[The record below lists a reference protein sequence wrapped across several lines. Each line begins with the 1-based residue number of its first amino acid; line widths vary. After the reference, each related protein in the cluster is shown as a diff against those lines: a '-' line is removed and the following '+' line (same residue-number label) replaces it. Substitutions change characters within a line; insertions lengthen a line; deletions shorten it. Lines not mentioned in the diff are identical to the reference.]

1 MPRPAHRTLPALAAA
16 LALATPA
23 AADITEVGSRAL
35 LGATSQTGQVV
46 DGNPRI
52 EFFDLTDLH
61 ETVEGATEGGHARA
75 VQDTTINRSADSAT
89 VISSGS
95 TEASHCCAGERTP
108 DNFRKGA
115 RAINSGVVRVCAEGR
130 LTFTASVTA
139 SIESSDEDSI
149 DANLLVDSLAG
160 SPLLDERLADEPG
173 FARSASHTVSGV
185 ADPIPPGVVA
195 CVEVGVDLGM
205 SGLNDGQPSA
215 GGSWS
220 FTLTVGPA
228 PETDGDVFLWTG
240 SSQGSFGDPSNWD
253 PVGPASEGVPSFVD
267 GVRGDAA
274 LVNVPF
280 PLTLDLAGAAAAS
293 QSRAAFPRG
302 PALQRRMGRL
312 AVARTQSLRPT
323 GGTLI
328 LDNLGLDLLG
338 TAATLEGRSLEV
350 GNGAT
355 LNLDQGIVQAR
366 HVAIGSDGDGTLAV
380 QGPDGAFATLGRF
393 GLGADGDGNVD
404 ITNGATVTSAETV
417 LGEKDGQGSARI
429 TGQGSLWQ
437 AGNLA
442 VGLEDDAALTIEGGA
457 RVESIESFVDF
468 GLSGDERADAV
479 VKGKDGSGT
488 PSTWVLTGLDI
499 GPRGK
504 VSIEEGAALGT
515 LNLASVVRIGTSGSD
530 ADCLL
535 GQACLEVTDGNV
547 SLDGVVV
554 GANGA
559 GKLRIGPA
567 GRVSA
572 TLGVLVGDASGSR
585 GEAAVAGPSAEP
597 QLDTSLLLVGTE
609 IGSHGELV
617 LAGGARVRTA
627 NGIVGGEPG
636 SSGLIELQATGS
648 EATVLGVE
656 GGTDPHLDLGVD
668 LPAPD
673 GSIFGATGELAL
685 ANGRLEL
692 NDADLNIRNTGEV
705 TGAGRIDGFGVSFVS
720 NHGRIGC
727 GVLVNAAY
735 TQGPDG
741 VLECPAASLSPA
753 PQLNPLAASRLLR
766 SARKKPAPPAPPPP
780 GPFVVNGDATLAGTL
795 VLQFLNGFA
804 PQQGDAFELLDV
816 SGAVSGAFAS
826 VVVRGLTVG
835 AEAFAPDLVDGKFT
849 LTSLTDAEALPN
861 VSLTGKTKLK
871 EKKKAGLKL
880 KLLRDGD
887 TSAPLLVSYAIRGTA
902 ENGIDYELLPGTLE
916 IPAGKKSAKLVV
928 KPRAD
933 GRIEGPETIEVE
945 LLPGADYA
953 PSLFSKAEIVL
964 TSADELKQKK

>member
-1 MPRPAHRTLPALAAA
+1 MPRPVCRCTLPALAAA

-23 AADITEVGSRAL
+23 AADITSVASGAL
-35 LGATSQTGQVV
+35 LGATSQTGEVV
-46 DGNPRI
+46 AGNVRI
-52 EFFDLTDLH
+52 DFFDFTDLH
-61 ETVEGATEGGHARA
+61 ETVEGTTEGGHARA
-75 VQDTTINRSADSAT
+75 VQDTTISQTADSVT
-89 VISSGS
+89 VTASGS
-95 TEASHCCAGERTP
+95 IDYSHCCAGERTQN
-108 DNFRKGA
+108 NFGKGA
-115 RAINSGVVRVCAEGR
+115 RASNSFFVQVCADGR
-130 LTFTASVTA
+130 VSFTASVTA
-139 SIESSDEDSI
+139 SIQSSDEDSVRADLLI
-149 DANLLVDSLAG
+149 DSFAEAPLV
-160 SPLLDERLADEPG
+160 DERLADEPG
-173 FARSASHTVSGV
+173 FARSASRTVSGV
-185 ADPIPPGVVA
+185 ADPVPPGVQA
-195 CVEVGVDLGM
+195 CVEVDVDLAGL
-205 SGLNDGQPSA
+205 LNDGQPSG

-220 FTLTVGPA
+220 ITLAVGSA
-228 PETDGDVFLWTG
+228 PETEGDVFVWTG
-240 SSQGSFGDPSNWD
+240 SSQGSFADPLNWD
-253 PVGPASEGVPSFVD
+253 PVGPASQGVPNFVD

-280 PLTLDLAGAAAAS
+280 PLTLDLAGVAAAS
-293 QSRAAFPRG
+293 QSRAALPRG
-302 PALQRRMGRL
+302 PASQRRMGRL

-338 TAATLEGRSLEV
+338 TAATVEGRSLEV
-350 GNGAT
+350 GSGAT
-355 LNLDQGIVQAR
+355 LTLDQGIVQAR

-380 QGPDGAFATLGRF
+380 QGPDGAFTTLGRF

-457 RVESIESFVDF
+457 RVESNESFVDF
-468 GLSGDERADAV
+468 GLSGDERANAV

-488 PSTWVLTGLDI
+488 PSTWVPTGLDI
-499 GPRGK
+499 GPRGR
-504 VSIEEGAALGT
+504 VSIEEGAALGA
-515 LNLASVVRIGTSGSD
+515 LNLGFVVRIGTSGSD

-535 GQACLEVTDGNV
+535 GQACLEVTDGSV
-547 SLDGVVV
+547 SFDGVVV

-585 GEAAVAGPSAEP
+585 GEAAVAGPSAES
-597 QLDTSLLLVGTE
+597 QIDTPFLLVGTG

-617 LAGGARVRTA
+617 LAGGSRVRT
-627 NGIVGGEPG
+627 GIGGVGGEPG

-648 EATVLGVE
+648 EATVLVVE
-656 GGTDPHLDLGVD
+656 GGTAPHLDLGVD

-673 GSIFGATGELAL
+673 ASIFGATGELAL

-705 TGAGRIDGFGVSFVS
+705 TGTGRIDGFGVSFVS
-720 NHGRIGC
+720 NNGRIGC
-727 GVLVNAAY
+727 GVLVDAAY
-735 TQGPDG
+735 TQGPEG
-741 VLECPAASLSPA
+741 VLECPQASLAPA
-753 PQLNPLAASRLLR
+753 PQLNPLAASRFLR
-766 SARKKPAPPAPPPP
+766 SVRRKPAPPLPPP
-780 GPFVVNGDATLAGTL
+780 GPFVVTGDAILDGTL
-795 VLQFLNGFA
+795 LLQFLNGFA

-816 SGAVSGAFAS
+816 SGVVSGAFAS

-835 AEAFAPDLVDGKFT
+835 AEGFASDIVGGKLT
-849 LTSLTDAEALPN
+849 LTSLTDAVALPT

-871 EKKKAGLKL
+871 EKKKAGMKL
-880 KLLRDGD
+880 KLLREGD
-887 TSAPLLVSYAIRGTA
+887 TSAPLLVSYTIRGTA
-902 ENGIDYELLPGTLE
+902 ENGIDYQLLPGTLE

-928 KPRAD
+928 RPRTD
-933 GRIEGPETIEVE
+933 GRIEGPETIEIE
-945 LLPGADYA
+945 LLPGADYT
-953 PSLFSKAEIVL
+953 PSLFSKLEIVL
-964 TSADELKQKK
+964 TSADKLKEKK